1 MLSSIGRAHWR
12 SSCALAWR
20 CPCPSP
26 PAIHFRFRVLH
37 PANPLLCQSPCSPC
51 IHLHYATSSVFGL
64 AVTCTC
70 QRQWQHQHQPGEPGG
85 RGCGGQPSAQSWHFF
100 SFTSLEMRLVS
111 RLSWRAAR
119 LLCCWA
125 ALLSGYPNV
134 MSCCQIK
141 STVVAGAVC
150 LAGLP
155 VNDHLLVC
163 NLHTHTPTH
172 ASTLIHAQT
181 CTLNQKK

>member
-51 IHLHYATSSVFGL
+51 IHLHYAMSSVFGL

-85 RGCGGQPSAQSWHFF
+85 RGCGGQPSAHSWHFF

-119 LLCCWA
+119 LPGCSA
-125 ALLSGYPNV
+125 ARLLGCFAVGLPKCHVLLSNQINCRGW
-134 MSCCQIK
+134 SCLPRW
-141 STVVAGAVC
+141 
-150 LAGLP
+150 LASQRP
-155 VNDHLLVC
+155 LVS
-163 NLHTHTPTH
+163 L
-172 ASTLIHAQT
+172 
-181 CTLNQKK
+181 